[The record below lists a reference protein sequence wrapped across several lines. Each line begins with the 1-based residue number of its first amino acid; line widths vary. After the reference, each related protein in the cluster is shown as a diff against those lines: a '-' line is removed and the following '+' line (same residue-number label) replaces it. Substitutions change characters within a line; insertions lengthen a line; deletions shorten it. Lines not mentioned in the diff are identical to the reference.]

1 MNSSNEVAQVNI
13 AGKAAWVCLA
23 IAWVAFL
30 VPFPG
35 LGLLVGWPLNLVAF
49 ILAIVAMSKMGA
61 GAGLWQLLASL
72 LASPVIYFI
81 GWAVLFGMA
90 GTGHSH
96 STSGSA
102 AQSSAPHASAALVTQ
117 PQASASPAPATA
129 PQPGSQW
136 DYRQDKDP
144 MGKGTA
150 YFASV
155 LSTNTVN
162 FGFPYSGAQHGTLTL
177 RTHPRYGKD
186 VILSI
191 ERGQFLCP
199 SYDGCT
205 VLVRFDDSKAIQYSA
220 AGAADNSTE
229 TIFIRGYAS
238 FVGHLEK
245 SKRVH
250 ISANVYQEG
259 APVFEFDATGF
270 DPSKY
275 KPGKEQ

>member
-1 MNSSNEVAQVNI
+1 MAMTKCRECGAEVSTKAEACPKCGAKRKANAGCGTLIGAAVLIVIVLAFIGQCSSNSS
-13 AGKAAWVCLA
+13 
-23 IAWVAFL
+23 
-30 VPFPG
+30 P
-35 LGLLVGWPLNLVAF
+35 
-49 ILAIVAMSKMGA
+49 
-61 GAGLWQLLASL
+61 
-72 LASPVIYFI
+72 
-81 GWAVLFGMA
+81 
-90 GTGHSH
+90 
-96 STSGSA
+96 STA
-102 AQSSAPHASAALVTQ
+102 SSAVQPSTTPAVTPPVAQ
-117 PQASASPAPATA
+117 PQASTPIQATA

-136 DYRQDKDP
+136 DYREDKDP
-144 MGKGTA
+144 MGKGSA

-186 VILSI
+186 VILRI

-205 VLVRFDDSKAIQYSA
+205 VLVRFDEGKAIRYSA

-229 TIFIRGYAS
+229 TIFIRGYSS

-245 SKRVH
+245 SKRVR

-259 APVFEFDATGF
+259 APVFEFDVSGF
-270 DPSKY
+270 DPANY
-275 KPGKEQ
+275 KPGK